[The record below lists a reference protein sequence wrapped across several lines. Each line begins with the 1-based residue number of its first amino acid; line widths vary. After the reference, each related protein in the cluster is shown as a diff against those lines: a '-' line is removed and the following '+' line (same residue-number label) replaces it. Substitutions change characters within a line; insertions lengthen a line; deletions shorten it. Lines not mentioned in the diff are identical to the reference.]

1 MDSPFDSMSNF
12 AVASSKKEGKPATD
26 YMEKIARQCGKDLV
40 YNKRGRIVEKNRSEA
55 ALLSLKKNGLT
66 KKQMQL
72 KKTGSLTKKRMSP
85 ARKSPARKS
94 KSPARKSKSP
104 ARKSPARGSKKSP
117 KRKASA
123 SSSRGSSASPAR
135 RRSARVN
142 ARGTR

>member
-12 AVASSKKEGKPATD
+12 AVASSKKAGKPATD

-40 YNKRGRIVEKNRSEA
+40 YNKRGRIVEKKRSMA
-55 ALLSLKKNGLT
+55 ALQSLKKNGLT
-66 KKQMQL
+66 EKQMQL
-72 KKTGSLTKKRMSP
+72 KKTGTLTKKRMSP

-94 KSPARKSKSP
+94 KSPARKSP

-135 RRSARVN
+135 RKSARVN

>member
-12 AVASSKKEGKPATD
+12 AVASSKKAGKPATD

-40 YNKRGRIVEKNRSEA
+40 YNKRGRIVEKKRSMA
-55 ALLSLKKNGLT
+55 ALQSLKKNGLT
-66 KKQMQL
+66 EKQMQL
-72 KKTGSLTKKRMSP
+72 KKTGTLTKKRMSP
-85 ARKSPARKS
+85 AR

-135 RRSARVN
+135 RKSARVN